1 MAARAVAQSWRSR
14 HGSALEAL
22 PWPVHA
28 GRVAD
33 RLELELYAD
42 RLARHAERLRD
53 DVDGARLRI
62 AWSGI
67 ETVARAELGAR
78 DVAVLEALGALVQ
91 PDAAAERRLL
101 ERRLRQLEC
110 LERLQAIV
118 EQQLEAENR

>member
-1 MAARAVAQSWRSR
+1 MGG
-14 HGSALEAL
+14 H
-22 PWPVHA
+22 P

-62 AWSGI
+62 AWSGV
-67 ETVARAELGAR
+67 EAVARAELGAR

-118 EQQLEAENR
+118 ERQIEEEKR

>member
-1 MAARAVAQSWRSR
+1 MGGHPGQM
-14 HGSALEAL
+14 
-22 PWPVHA
+22 
-28 GRVAD
+28 AD

-62 AWSGI
+62 AWSGV
-67 ETVARAELGAR
+67 EAVARAELGAR

-118 EQQLEAENR
+118 ERQIEEEKR